1 MSLVSIGI
9 AATDKCQKHGVSVR
23 EVESAFAR
31 SIAVIPDP
39 AHSGNEERF
48 MAIGTT
54 AEGRIV
60 FVVFTLRDRHG
71 ATLIRPVSARY
82 MHRREVDY
90 YEKAVPK
97 V

>member
-1 MSLVSIGI
+1 MNMRVAGFDWDRGNR
-9 AATDKCQKHGVSVR
+9 DKCQKHGVSVR

-54 AEGRIV
+54 AEERPV

-71 ATLIRPVSARY
+71 AP
-82 MHRREVDY
+82 
-90 YEKAVPK
+90 
-97 V
+97 